1 MRILLANDGS
11 AAADTARALV
21 AGLPWPDPSHIE
33 VIRVIEPVI
42 DLIGMPMS
50 LNADLMPGEHDQA
63 TNEVLSEIET
73 IAASLASPTVT
84 AAGTVLVGRPASAI
98 VEVAERTFA
107 DLIVVGSRG
116 RGVISSMLLGSV
128 SAEVVDHAPCPVLVA
143 RRPTASRVI
152 VAVDGTPLSEG
163 ILAAIETCGF
173 LADARLELV
182 SVAPPTVPNPAVVL
196 AGSSGMPLD
205 WYEESVAAATRA
217 LNTAADEAATRLRA
231 AGLDVT
237 WKVVQGDPAHEIL
250 QAAGEVDADM
260 IVMGTHG
267 RTGLTRL
274 LLGSVAR
281 NVILHTHASVL
292 VMRRPWLGS
301 TPQPAT
307 SAAGNTTAL
316 V

>member
-11 AAADTARALV
+11 AAAETARALV
-21 AGLPWPDPSHIE
+21 AGLPLPDPSHIE
-33 VIRVIEPVI
+33 VVRVIEPVL
-42 DLIGMPMS
+42 DLLVMPMS
-50 LNADLMPGEHDQA
+50 LGRDLIPAEHERAMDELRA
-63 TNEVLSEIET
+63 EVESL
-73 IAASLASPTVT
+73 AASLASPTVT
-84 AAGTVLVGRPASAI
+84 TAGSVLVGRPASVI

-116 RGVISSMLLGSV
+116 RGAISSMLLGSV

-143 RRPTASRVI
+143 RRATVGHVI

-163 ILAAIETCGF
+163 VLAAVEAAGF
-173 LADARLELV
+173 LANAQLELV
-182 SVAPPTVPNPAVVL
+182 SVAPPTVPSPAVVL
-196 AGSSGMPLD
+196 AGTSGMPLD
-205 WYEESVAAATRA
+205 WYEESA
-217 LNTAADEAATRLRA
+217 TAARKALETTDDEAAARLRA
-231 AGLDVT
+231 AGLHVT
-237 WKVVQGDPAHEIL
+237 WKVAAGDPAHEIL
-250 QAAGEVDADM
+250 QAASEVDADL

-292 VMRRPWLGS
+292 VMRRPWLGA
-301 TPQPAT
+301 TPQPAA
-307 SAAGNTTAL
+307 SATGNTAVL

>member
-21 AGLPWPDPSHIE
+21 AGLPLPDPSHIE

-42 DLIGMPMS
+42 DLVGMPMS
-50 LNADLMPGEHDQA
+50 LNSDLVPGEHERAMD
-63 TNEVLSEIET
+63 EVRSEVESM
-73 IAASLASPTVT
+73 AASLASPTVT
-84 AAGTVLVGRPASAI
+84 TAATVLVGRPASVI

-143 RRPTASRVI
+143 RRATAGRVV

-163 ILAAIETCGF
+163 VLAAVEASGF
-173 LADARLELV
+173 LAHATLELV

-205 WYEESVAAATRA
+205 WYEESVAAATQA
-217 LNTAADEAATRLRA
+217 LRTGADEAATRLRA

-250 QAAGEVDADM
+250 QAAGEVDADL

-292 VMRRPWLGS
+292 VLRRPWLGA
-301 TPQPAT
+301 TPQAAA
-307 SAAGNTTAL
+307 SAAGEAAVL

>member
-1 MRILLANDGS
+1 M
-11 AAADTARALV
+11 AA
-21 AGLPWPDPSHIE
+21 G
-33 VIRVIEPVI
+33 
-42 DLIGMPMS
+42 
-50 LNADLMPGEHDQA
+50 
-63 TNEVLSEIET
+63 
-73 IAASLASPTVT
+73 LASPTVT
-84 AAGTVLVGRPASAI
+84 TAGTVLVGRTASVI

-143 RRPTASRVI
+143 RRATAGRVI

-163 ILAAIETCGF
+163 ILAAIEGAGF
-173 LADARLELV
+173 LANASLELV

-196 AGSSGMPLD
+196 AGTSGMPLD
-205 WYEESVAAATRA
+205 WYEESVAAAHRT
-217 LNTAADEAATRLRA
+217 LTTTIDEAAVRLRA
-231 AGLDVT
+231 AGLEVT
-237 WKVVQGDPAHEIL
+237 GKVTSGDPAHEIL
-250 QAAGEVDADM
+250 RAAGEVDADL

-292 VMRRPWLGS
+292 VMRRPWLGAS
-301 TPQPAT
+301 PQPAA
-307 SAAGNTTAL
+307 SVAGSTAVL